1 MYKRGFIIFGV
12 VSLTMGNSPLPLAD
26 RFIRDKQHLGQVA
39 LGQPALPPQL
49 GQKPPEAALIQ
60 LMYRC
65 HLCNLLSIRWLNCTC
80 VVRNTQ
86 PTGSRIIV
94 STSFFRIFSFI
105 SGIRKPPR
113 KILEGFCSSRRL
125 PIFTRRFQRT
135 ILGTSELNFCVRNGN
150 RWNLTVIVTDH
161 MTGSVSHT
169 VYCLSSVS

>member
-12 VSLTMGNSPLPLAD
+12 VSLTMGNSPLPFAY

-60 LMYRC
+60 LMYRY
-65 HLCNLLSIRWLNCTC
+65 HLCNLLSICWLNCTC

-94 STSFFRIFSFI
+94 STSFFRIFFYFWY
-105 SGIRKPPR
+105 KKTPEENPR
-113 KILEGFCSSRRL
+113 GLLFKSATTYFHA
-125 PIFTRRFQRT
+125 PFPANY
-135 ILGTSELNFCVRNGN
+135 LGHE
-150 RWNLTVIVTDH
+150 
-161 MTGSVSHT
+161 
-169 VYCLSSVS
+169 